1 MITAR
6 ITLNGEKYAVRAS
19 TAAAVYYEQV
29 TGKGFDLDTLTDQML
44 YCWCMV
50 IAANPDKP
58 MLDFRTFLD
67 ALDASPD
74 AADGFA
80 ALLDDLRRR
89 SQAAQAVTGREDG
102 DGSKKN

>member
-1 MITAR
+1 MITAQ
-6 ITLNGEKYAVRAS
+6 ITLNGERYAVRAS

-29 TGKGFDLDTLTDQML
+29 AGKGFDLDTLTDQML

-50 IAANPDKP
+50 IAANPDRP
-58 MLDFRTFLD
+58 MLDFRAFLD

-80 ALLDDLRRR
+80 ALLDDLHRR
-89 SQAAQAVTGREDG
+89 SQAAQAVTGQEAG